1 MSDDERLRLTYLLL
15 GKDEPDTERD
25 KMILS
30 QTVARAADEITRL
43 RAQRDKLLAAGKN
56 YKSEYENPS
65 PDYVLRRRLREKLFE
80 AIAEMEGE
88 P

>member
-43 RAQRDKLLAAGKN
+43 RALIAGIKAALGTEEDGDALVEVAYNAHRAEHEAAAKGRRD
-56 YKSEYENPS
+56 
-65 PDYVLRRRLREKLFE
+65 
-80 AIAEMEGE
+80 E

>member
-43 RAQRDKLLAAGKN
+43 RALIAGIKA
-56 YKSEYENPS
+56 P
-65 PDYVLRRRLREKLFE
+65 LRPPEQ
-80 AIAEMEGE
+80 
-88 P
+88 